1 MRLESVSEAGIIAT
15 VQFAA
20 VLGSYGLSGKLRPSV
35 ISKNKKTSR
44 AVQRLSGSSNCTQG
58 L

>member
-20 VLGSYGLSGKLRPSV
+20 VFGSYGLSGKLRPSV

-44 AVQRLSGSSNCTQG
+44 AVERLSGSN
-58 L
+58 